1 MRSRKR
7 SVVVDARSV
16 DSHECQVSEDEAGC
30 AAFVLGVAAGDL
42 LGRLRRSGVVYTDS
56 LKDEALL
63 IAAGFRGCYIYRDRE
78 AAFERAAELS
88 LDWLAELGAHAR
100 EAGNGANLL
109 FGDVALPAWALS
121 YDALFEIKG
130 GIFDSIFHSVL
141 AEEMCSATSGAIQV
155 YAANDNQFG
164 AAVVQCLGAR
174 ARVEW
179 HVPILP
185 AISVAG
191 VSPVTRVWRRFD
203 SLLIQSVLVWLRG
216 LWEGCR
222 KHGRI
227 ALLGTSGD
235 MARLGRDRLGR
246 LCVRDV
252 YYENLE
258 QALDATSPDILK
270 VGINAPR
277 IAKSDV
283 RNSFLVWRLIL
294 SGAFR
299 PWSAYATPKD
309 VLSVFRD
316 RRSYRAALAV
326 SDADSRF
333 RALFEVGGLSFYAL
347 VRPKLIG
354 MLPGILSAARFH
366 HAIAERFVSR
376 ERVGLV
382 ISVESFSNLG
392 RCLAS
397 ALHRHGGQLWGIQ
410 GGIISPR
417 RVTNSGFQVRAL
429 GSRKELM
436 ADMFFAWGP
445 AYCRLLER
453 FGIPVQRLRMM
464 GFHRAKRL
472 PAGVPDRDVKR
483 IVYVTGGNAL
493 VCPYLMTTEEE
504 CHTLQVLAA
513 CLPEGAELLVRA
525 HPRHDVEDFRRIL
538 ADWPHVCVLGAADMS
553 LDECLADASCIIGK
567 ASTVLLE
574 AAQAGRRVL
583 LINLGATPDF
593 TGFSEGAEFL
603 PYATDVTSLRYWLAR
618 ILAQEDV
625 EAAQGLERFSA
636 AWCAGDAHSAA
647 SVLLGELNRVQSS
660 AL

>member
-1 MRSRKR
+1 M
-7 SVVVDARSV
+7 V
-16 DSHECQVSEDEAGC
+16 DSRSADGRDFHVGEVKDGV

-42 LGRLRRSGVVYTDS
+42 LGRLPRSGVVYTDS

-63 IAAGFRGCYIYRDRE
+63 IASGFRGCYIYRARD

-88 LDWLAELGAHAR
+88 LAWLVDLSAR
-100 EAGNGANLL
+100 ARKAGNGAELL
-109 FGDVALPAWALS
+109 FGDVTFPAWALS

-141 AEEMCSATSGAIQV
+141 AEEICTAASGAVQV
-155 YAANDNQFG
+155 YASKDNQLG
-164 AAVVQCLGAR
+164 AAVVQFLGVR

-179 HVPILP
+179 QDHNAP
-185 AISVAG
+185 AIPVTG
-191 VSPVTRVWRRFD
+191 VSPVMRLWRRFD
-203 SLLIQSVLVWLRG
+203 GLLIQNLLVRLRG
-216 LWEGCR
+216 LWEGR
-222 KHGRI
+222 RRHGRI

-235 MARLGRDRLGR
+235 MARLGRDSRGR
-246 LCVRDV
+246 LCVSDV

-258 QALDATSPDILK
+258 QALDAASPNILK
-270 VGINAPR
+270 VGINPPR
-277 IAKSDV
+277 IAKSDLK
-283 RNSFLVWRLIL
+283 NSFLVWRLIL

-309 VLSVFRD
+309 VFSVLRE
-316 RRSYRAALAV
+316 RRRYRAALAV
-326 SDADSRF
+326 SDADPRS
-333 RALFEVGGLSFYAL
+333 RALFEAEGLSFYSL
-347 VRPKLIG
+347 LRPKLTE
-354 MLPGILSAARFH
+354 MLPGMLAAARFH

-376 ERVGLV
+376 ENVVLV

-397 ALHRHGGQLWGIQ
+397 ALHRHGGQLWGGQ

-417 RVTNSGFQVRAL
+417 RVTNSGFHVPVL
-429 GSRKELM
+429 GARKELM
-436 ADMFFAWGP
+436 ADIFFAWGP
-445 AYCRLLER
+445 AYCWLLER
-453 FGIPVQRLRMM
+453 FGIPAQRLRMM
-464 GFHRAKRL
+464 GFNRAKRL
-472 PAGVPDRDVKR
+472 PEGLPDRDVKR

-493 VCPYLMTTEEE
+493 VCPYLMTSEEE
-504 CHTLQVLAA
+504 YYTLEVLAA

-525 HPRHDVEDFRRIL
+525 HPRHDVEDFRRHM
-538 ADWPHVCVLGAADMS
+538 ADWPYVRVLAAADMS
-553 LDECLADASCIIGK
+553 LEECLAEASCIIGK

-583 LINLGATPDF
+583 LINLGGTPDF

-603 PYATDVTSLRYWLAR
+603 PCATDAVSLRYWLAR

-625 EAAQGLERFSA
+625 EAAQSLERFCA

-647 SVLLGELNRVQSS
+647 SVLLGELEAFQRTV
-660 AL
+660 L

>member
-1 MRSRKR
+1 MVESC
-7 SVVVDARSV
+7 SADGQDFHVDEV
-16 DSHECQVSEDEAGC
+16 KDGV

-42 LGRLRRSGVVYTDS
+42 LGRLPHTGVVYTDS

-63 IAAGFRGCYIYRDRE
+63 IASGFRGCYIYRAQD
-78 AAFERAAELS
+78 AAFERAAELA
-88 LDWLAELGAHAR
+88 LAWLAELGARAR
-100 EAGNGANLL
+100 GAGKGAELL
-109 FGDVALPAWALS
+109 FGDVTLPAWVLS

-141 AEEMCSATSGAIQV
+141 AAEICTVSSGVVQV
-155 YAANDNQFG
+155 FAAKDNQLG
-164 AAVVQCLGAR
+164 TAVVQTLGVR

-179 HVPILP
+179 QDQNAPVIP
-185 AISVAG
+185 VTG
-191 VSPVTRVWRRFD
+191 VSPVTRLWRRFD
-203 SLLIQSVLVWLRG
+203 SLLIHNLLVGLRG
-216 LWEGCR
+216 LWEGR
-222 KHGRI
+222 RRHGRI

-235 MARLGRDRLGR
+235 MARLGRDRRGR
-246 LCVRDV
+246 HCVSDV

-258 QALDATSPDILK
+258 QALDAASPDILK
-270 VGINAPR
+270 VGINPPR
-277 IAKSDV
+277 IAKSDWK
-283 RNSFLVWRLIL
+283 NSFLVWRLIL

-309 VLSVFRD
+309 VFLVLLD
-316 RRSYRAALAV
+316 RSSYRAELAV
-326 SDADSRF
+326 SDIDPRF

-347 VRPKLIG
+347 LRPRLTE
-354 MLPGILSAARFH
+354 MLPGMLAAARFH

-376 ERVGLV
+376 EKVGLV

-417 RVTNSGFQVRAL
+417 RVTNSGFHVPAL
-429 GSRKELM
+429 GARKELM
-436 ADMFFAWGP
+436 ADIFFAWGP

-453 FGIPVQRLRMM
+453 FGIPAQRLRMM
-464 GFHRAKRL
+464 GFNRAKRL
-472 PAGVPDRDVKR
+472 PEGLPDWDVKR
-483 IVYVTGGNAL
+483 IVYVTGGNAM

-504 CHTLQVLAA
+504 YHTLQVLAA
-513 CLPEGAELLVRA
+513 SLPEGAELLVRA
-525 HPRHDVEDFRRIL
+525 HPRHDVEDFRRRL
-538 ADWPHVCVLGAADMS
+538 ADWPHVRVLAAADMS
-553 LDECLADASCIIGK
+553 LEKCLADSSCIVGK

-583 LINLGATPDF
+583 LINLGGTPDF
-593 TGFSEGAEFL
+593 TGFSEGDEFL
-603 PYATDVTSLRYWLAR
+603 PYATDVASLRYWLAR
-618 ILAQEDV
+618 ILAQENV
-625 EAAQGLERFSA
+625 EAAESLEQFSA

-647 SVLLGELNRVQSS
+647 SVLLGELETFQRS